1 MFLRHKFWFILRKS
15 ARTGVIA
22 VFLSSDT
29 IHNSAVMKM
38 DVAEIRSIY
47 ETIVWYYSI
56 CQIFQLFGDIWI

>member
-1 MFLRHKFWFILRKS
+1 MFLRHKFLFILHKS

-47 ETIVWYYSI
+47 ETIV
-56 CQIFQLFGDIWI
+56 

>member
-1 MFLRHKFWFILRKS
+1 MYVLNFDSYYVNVLTVKC

-47 ETIVWYYSI
+47 ETINEKRPGSSV
-56 CQIFQLFGDIWI
+56 G